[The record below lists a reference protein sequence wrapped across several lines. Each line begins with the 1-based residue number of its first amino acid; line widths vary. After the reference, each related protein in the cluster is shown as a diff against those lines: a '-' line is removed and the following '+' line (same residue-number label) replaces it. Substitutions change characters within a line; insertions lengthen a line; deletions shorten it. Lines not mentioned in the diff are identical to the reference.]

1 MEPSPA
7 GVDRALAGD
16 PQAVRAFVSA
26 TTPIVQARVA
36 RALLR
41 QRRRSGARDVRQDVG
56 DLVQEV
62 FVALF
67 ENDGRALRAW
77 RPEKG
82 LSLMNFV
89 GLVAE
94 REVASILR
102 SGRRSPWTEDP
113 TESDALEA
121 AGDAAPGPAPIDVD
135 VVSRDF
141 LERLLDRLRASVTPK
156 GLQIFRLLFVE
167 ERGVEEICG
176 ELGMQADAVYAWR
189 SRLGKLARALA
200 KELDPASDPKLI
212 APKLAQEASS

>member
-1 MEPSPA
+1 MEPSRA

-16 PQAVRAFVSA
+16 PQGVRAFVSA
-26 TTPIVQARVA
+26 TTPVVQARVA

-41 QRRRSGARDVRQDVG
+41 RRKQAGARDVRQDVG
-56 DLVQEV
+56 DLTQEV

-67 ENDGRALRAW
+67 ENDGRVLRAW

-102 SGRRSPWTEDP
+102 SGRRSPWTEEP

-121 AGDAAPGPAPIDVD
+121 AGEAAPAPAPVD
-135 VVSRDF
+135 AHLVSRDF
-141 LERLLDRLRASVTPK
+141 LERLLERLRASVTPK
-156 GLQIFRLLFVE
+156 GLQIFRLLYVDERSVE
-167 ERGVEEICG
+167 EVCA
-176 ELGMQADAVYAWR
+176 ELSMQPDAVYAWR

-200 KELDPASDPKLI
+200 KELDPSSDPKLV
-212 APKLAQEASS
+212 AQRLAQEAAS